1 MAAARAMGTLLAM
14 LMLAQAALGL
24 VQPDQY
30 RDVEWIRATWYGND
44 WITLVAAV
52 PLLWVGTQRAAF
64 GSVRGLLLVLGIAG
78 YATYNYAFYLLGAAL
93 NSFFPLYVVNLLC
106 GVATLGVLLSHLD
119 VNAVAASFRHDT
131 PVRVVGGYLIFVALG
146 LAVVWLGVWGAYAFA
161 GRPTPVEPEAFKVV
175 AALDLSMMV
184 PALAAGGVLLWRRRA
199 WGYLI
204 ASTAAIQATLYL
216 LVLSVNS
223 AIAIS
228 RGLAA
233 APGELPVW
241 GPLAVFTALAA
252 MLLLRSGSG
261 VFRFTPSAP

>member
-1 MAAARAMGTLLAM
+1 MTAARRIATLLTA
-14 LMLAQAALGL
+14 LMLLQSVLGL
-24 VQPDQY
+24 LRSDQY

-52 PLLWVGTQRAAF
+52 PLLLVGMRRAAS

-93 NSFFPLYVVNLLC
+93 NSFFPLYVVIFLC
-106 GVATLGVLLSHLD
+106 GVATLGIVLWHLD

-131 PVRVVGGYLIFVALG
+131 PVRIIGGYLVFVAFG
-146 LAVVWLGVWGAYAFA
+146 LTVVWLGVWGAYAFA

-184 PALAAGGVLLWRRRA
+184 PALTAGGVLLWRRRA

-204 ASTAAIQATLYL
+204 ASTAAIQAALYL

-228 RGLAA
+228 RSLAT
-233 APGELPVW
+233 APGELPIW
-241 GPLAVFTALAA
+241 GPLAAFTALAA

-261 VFRFTPSAP
+261 IVRFTPSA